1 MTPVKVELSPYRPEW
16 RRAYREEARRL
27 LYAWPPLICELHHIG
42 STSVPGLLAKP
53 IVDILVAVWRIESV
67 DKRADQVVELGYEG
81 MGEYGIPGRRY
92 FRKRDETGTSVSVHV
107 FQCGNEELAR
117 HLRFRDYLI
126 ANEEAAQAYAAHKQ
140 ELASESWD
148 STNEYAEAKTEFIR
162 QVEKRAYAWQR
173 GERPEEV

>member
-1 MTPVKVELSPYRPEW
+1 MSSVKIELSPYREEW

-27 LYAWPPLICELHHIG
+27 LRAWPRLICELHHVG
-42 STSVPGLLAKP
+42 STSVAGLVAKP
-53 IVDILVAVWRIESV
+53 IIDILVAVWRIESV
-67 DKRADQVVELGYEG
+67 DDQSDRVMELGYEH

-92 FRKRDETGTSVSVHV
+92 FRKRTESDTSVNVHV

-126 ANEEAAQAYAAHKQ
+126 AHEETARAYAAHKR
-140 ELASESWD
+140 ELAQESWD

-162 QVEKRAYAWQR
+162 RIERRAYAWQR
-173 GERPEEV
+173 GERLEEG